1 MEPGQEDQARLEGGG
16 GGGGVSAPVLLELA
30 DGIARITLNRPEQGN
45 SLDLPLARALLA
57 AVIRCD
63 HDPVVRCVVLTGAG
77 RMFCVGGAIDG
88 FAGAG
93 DRAGDYLSELAS
105 TMGLAVSRLA
115 RMAKPLLVLVN
126 GPAAGAGFSL
136 ALLGDVAL
144 ASRGAH
150 FTAAYTAIGLVPDC
164 GLTWWLPR
172 MAGLRRA
179 QELILT
185 NRRVGAEEATAIG
198 LVTRLADD
206 LEAEGRELAATLAR
220 GPTGALGASRR
231 LLLDSGTTSLET
243 QLELET
249 RAIAAAGGG
258 AEGQEGVAAFLA
270 KRPPDFARTA

>member
-1 MEPGQEDQARLEGGG
+1 MSE
-16 GGGGVSAPVLLELA
+16 PVLLDVA
-30 DGIARITLNRPEQGN
+30 DGVARIMLNRPERGN

-57 AVIRCD
+57 AAIRCD
-63 HDPVVRCVVLTGAG
+63 HDRGVRCVVLTGAG
-77 RMFCVGGAIDG
+77 RMFCVGGDIGG
-88 FAGAG
+88 FAGAE
-93 DRAGDYLSELAS
+93 RADDYLSELAS

-136 ALLGDVAL
+136 ALLGDVVL
-144 ASRGAH
+144 ASRQAH
-150 FTAAYTAIGLVPDC
+150 FTAAYAAIGLVPDC

-172 MAGLRRA
+172 VTGLRRA

-185 NRRVGAEEATAIG
+185 NRRVGADEAVSLG
-198 LVTRLADD
+198 LVTRLSDD
-206 LEAEGRELAATLAR
+206 LDGDGGALAATLAK
-220 GPTGALGASRR
+220 GPVAALGAAKR

-249 RAIAAAGGG
+249 RAIATAGGG

-270 KRPPDFARTA
+270 KRPPNFGQR